1 MIKKVISFDRK
12 KLWHIVIT
20 FIALLF
26 AMVLLGLCL
35 VYFNQ
40 DRIKNLFISEINKHL
55 DTEVQVGNI
64 DVSFLR
70 SFPMASLV
78 FENVLALDAYPDKTI
93 KKDTLFFAKRI
104 GLRFNVRDIIRGEYR
119 IKKVDYQEGKIKL
132 KTLKDGSCNYIFWKN
147 STGRKQKEFSLALN
161 SISFSKVDIEYRND
175 ISRIYLSAR
184 IKESKAKGNFSD
196 TKQDIDLHSELTLN
210 TFIYDKLI
218 LQGERKVNI
227 DLKAGNDTQAGL
239 FNIRNGRV
247 ELDEMRFDLS
257 GTLEYKEDNL
267 IDAKLTGHR
276 IQLSEF
282 ASMFGQKASE
292 LLSDYKSEGVVNFVV
307 DIKGE
312 TSSKKMPHIKAD
324 FNISDGRLSNRKLG
338 IDCRNVSFSGH
349 YTNGAERNS
358 STSSLIVKNLN
369 ADFPEGFVKGEFSL
383 VNFSR
388 MYIEADIKAKAD
400 LEKIRRFLK
409 QDSIINLKGTAEVN
423 LRAKGH
429 GLKNVDMEGFAKIND
444 LYLKDLR
451 LKNMEFEKTDCELV
465 FNRNSIQINK
475 LQGLF
480 NKATLNAKGNYRN
493 STLLLDFDL
502 SQYTKDKLQLND
514 INAKLTYSK
523 GIISFG
529 HLNFKA
535 FDGKISS
542 DKCSILLYKDHAII
556 SGEAALRNI
565 NLEKLFIQTD
575 NFNQKAITDKN
586 INGILSADASFNL
599 YFDKEFRLVLDR
611 SSLNMDYNISE
622 GRLKNMSFLK
632 KLSYFAEESALSNVR
647 FDNIKSSFQLNN
659 SCINFNPV
667 KIGSN
672 TVSFDFAGKHY
683 LDNRIDYRFSIKL
696 SELTSKKK
704 KAKLEK
710 QQEEFG
716 RFEKNNSSRLT
727 IFIKVGGTLD
737 KPVFSYDAKSNMQQ
751 MKEQISKDKKDIMK
765 AMDKDLN
772 LNMEQRKEDKINWER
787 QEKGEFLIEW
797 EEKNDTVKTEKHFED
812 SDISVEWE

>member
-1 MIKKVISFDRK
+1 MRKRVIAFDKK
-12 KLWHIVIT
+12 KLWRVSIT
-20 FIALLF
+20 LLALTC
-26 AMVLLGLCL
+26 AMALLGLCL

-40 DRIKNLFISEINKHL
+40 DRIKRLFVSEINKHL
-55 DTEVQVGNI
+55 DTEVQVGDI

-70 SFPMASLV
+70 SFPMASVV

-104 GLRFNVRDIIRGEYR
+104 GLRFNVRDIIQGEYR
-119 IKKVDYQEGKIKL
+119 IKKVDYREGKIKL

-227 DLKAGNDTQAGL
+227 NLKAGNDTQAGL

-307 DIKGE
+307 EIKGE
-312 TSSKKMPHIKAD
+312 TNSRTMPLIKAD
-324 FNISDGRLSNRKLG
+324 FDISDGRLSNRKLG

-369 ADFPEGFVKGEFSL
+369 ADFPEGFVKGGFSL

-423 LRAKGH
+423 LKAKGH
-429 GLKNVDMEGFAKIND
+429 GLKNVDMEGFAKIKG

-465 FNRNSIQINK
+465 FDRNSIQIDK

-480 NKATLNAKGNYRN
+480 NKAALNAKGNYRN
-493 STLLLDFDL
+493 ATLLLDFEL
-502 SQYTKDKLQLND
+502 SHYSKDKLQLKD
-514 INAKLTYSK
+514 INAKLTYSE

-529 HLNFKA
+529 HLDFKA

-542 DKCSILLYKDHAII
+542 DKCSVLLYKDHAII
-556 SGEAALRNI
+556 NGGAALRNI

-575 NFNQKAITDKN
+575 NFKQKAITDKN

-599 YFDKEFRLVLDR
+599 YLDKEFRLVLDR

-622 GRLKNMSFLK
+622 GRLKNMAFMK
-632 KLSYFAEESALSNVR
+632 KLSYFAEENALSNVR
-647 FDNIKSSFQLNN
+647 FDNIKSSLQLNN

-672 TVSFDFAGKHY
+672 TISFDFAGKHY

-716 RFEKNNSSRLT
+716 RFEKDNSSRLT
-727 IFIKVGGTLD
+727 VFIKVGGTLD
-737 KPVFSYDAKSNMQQ
+737 NPVFSYDAKSNMLQ
-751 MKEQISKDKKDIMK
+751 MKEQISRDKKDIMK

-772 LNMEQRKEDKINWER
+772 LNMEQRKEDKKNWER

>member
-1 MIKKVISFDRK
+1 MRKRVIAFDKK
-12 KLWHIVIT
+12 KLWRVSIT
-20 FIALLF
+20 LLALTC
-26 AMVLLGLCL
+26 AMALLGLCL

-40 DRIKNLFISEINKHL
+40 DRIKRLFVSEINKHL
-55 DTEVQVGNI
+55 DTEVQVGDI

-70 SFPMASLV
+70 SFPMASVV

-104 GLRFNVRDIIRGEYR
+104 GLRFNVRDIIQGEYK
-119 IKKVDYQEGKIKL
+119 IKKVDYREGKIKL
-132 KTLKDGSCNYIFWKN
+132 KTLKDGSCNYIFWKKPA
-147 STGRKQKEFSLALN
+147 GKKQKEFSLALN

-175 ISRIYLSAR
+175 ISRIYISAW
-184 IKESKAKGNFSD
+184 IEEAKAKGDFSD
-196 TKQDIDLHSELTLN
+196 TKQDIGFQSELTLN
-210 TFIYDKLI
+210 TFIYDKLA
-218 LQGERKVNI
+218 LKGKREVNI
-227 DLKAGNDTQAGL
+227 DLKADNDTRAGL
-239 FNIRNGRV
+239 FNVRKGRV

-257 GTLEYKEDNL
+257 GALEYKGKNVV
-267 IDAKLTGHR
+267 DAKLTGHR
-276 IQLSEF
+276 IRLSEF
-282 ASMFGQKASE
+282 ASMFGRKASE

-307 DIKGE
+307 EIKGE
-312 TSSKKMPHIKAD
+312 TNSRTMPLIKAD
-324 FNISDGRLSNRKLG
+324 FDISDGRLSNRKLG

-369 ADFPEGFVKGEFSL
+369 ADFPKGFVKGGFSL

-429 GLKNVDMEGFAKIND
+429 GLKNVDLEGFAKIND

-716 RFEKNNSSRLT
+716 RFEKDNSSRLT
-727 IFIKVGGTLD
+727 VFIKVGGTLD
-737 KPVFSYDAKSNMQQ
+737 NPVFSYDAKSNMQQ
-751 MKEQISKDKKDIMK
+751 MKEQISRDKKDIMK

-772 LNMEQRKEDKINWER
+772 LNMEQRKEDKKNWER